1 MTAAKGINITL
12 GTAGHIDHGKTSLV
26 KCLTGCDTDRLKIE
40 KERGMSIELGFAPCL
55 ISGMEVG
62 IVDVPGHE
70 DFIKTMVAG
79 ATGID
84 AVILVIAA
92 DDGVMLQTR
101 EHLDILTLLGVEFGI
116 VALTKSDCVAEE
128 RIERVSREI
137 REFLEGTFLA
147 DAPIVPVSNITG
159 AGFDVL
165 LDTLKELV
173 GKIKPRRTDG
183 IFRLPVERTFSLK
196 GYGTVVTGIPVSGN
210 ARTGDEIVI
219 LPQGL
224 TGRIRAI
231 QVFKHQSDIALCG
244 QCSAI
249 NIPQW
254 DHRTIKRGDVATV
267 EGFFRPQQWF
277 LCSLKVLA
285 SHKTPVKNGLAVKF
299 HTGTSEVAGK
309 IFLLQANPLGPAD
322 QAPVGDEALVQ
333 IWLNEPVVAGPRDPF
348 IVRDLSP
355 ARTMGGG
362 TIVEPIPAKLRR
374 SKAEVIEQCR
384 RLAKAV
390 KNNKDFV
397 EYCVETPKGI
407 VANESELA
415 FRVKLR
421 IEQLK
426 PILEELVE
434 RGKVKALSTK
444 VYIHTRTL
452 ESVRDSIVSILRKYH
467 SGNPD
472 KTGLGLAPLAEASG
486 LKQDILAAILDL
498 LVKEGVVGRV
508 KEQLALPGFK
518 PIFSEKQKSM
528 MEAVESAYKKRLFN
542 PPLIE
547 EAAIL
552 AGISQKDLHNTLRML
567 VGQNSLVEIEKGLF
581 FHHDAIEQAKARI
594 SGFIKEQGKLESV
607 KFKYILDTTRKYAIP
622 LLDYF
627 DRTGLTYRQGYTRY
641 LRKGL

>member
-1 MTAAKGINITL
+1 MAAAKGINITL
-12 GTAGHIDHGKTSLV
+12 GTAGHIDHGKTALV

-40 KERGMSIELGFAPCL
+40 KERGMSIELGFAPCV

-84 AVILVIAA
+84 AVIFVIAA
-92 DDGVMLQTR
+92 DDGVMPQTR

-116 VALTKSDCVAEE
+116 VALTKSDCVPAE
-128 RIERVSREI
+128 RIERVSEQI

-147 DAPIVPVSNITG
+147 EAPVVPVSNVTG

-165 LDTLKELV
+165 LDKLKELV

-183 IFRLPVERTFSLK
+183 IFRLSVERTFSLK
-196 GYGTVVTGIPVSGN
+196 GYGTVVTGIPVSGC

-231 QVFKHQSDIALCG
+231 QVFKNQSDIAQCG
-244 QCSAI
+244 QCSAV

-277 LCSLKVLA
+277 LCSLKVLGA
-285 SHKTPVKNGLAVKF
+285 QKAAGKNGLAVKF

-309 IFLLQANPLGPAD
+309 IFLLQDNALNP
-322 QAPVGDEALVQ
+322 GDVALVQ
-333 IWLNEPVVAGPRDPF
+333 IRLNEPVVAGPRDPF
-348 IVRDLSP
+348 IARNLSP

-362 TIVEPIPAKLRR
+362 TIVEGVPAKLRR
-374 SKAEVIEQCR
+374 SRADVVEECG
-384 RLAKAV
+384 RLAEAV

-397 EYCVETPKGI
+397 EYCVEKPKGI
-407 VANESELA
+407 VADESELA

-421 IEQLK
+421 TEKLK
-426 PILEELVE
+426 PILDGLIAE
-434 RGKVKALSTK
+434 GKVKVLSAK
-444 VYIHTRTL
+444 VYIHARTF
-452 ESVRDSIVSILRKYH
+452 ESLRDNIVSIRRKYH
-467 SGNPD
+467 TDNPD
-472 KTGLGLAPLAEASG
+472 KAGLGLAQLAEASG
-486 LKQDILAAILDL
+486 LKQDILAAIMDL
-498 LVKEGVVGRV
+498 LVKEGVVGRA
-508 KEQLALPGFK
+508 KEQFALPGFQ
-518 PIFSEKQKSM
+518 PIFSEKQKSL
-528 MEAVESAYKKRLFN
+528 MEAVESAYQKRLFN
-542 PPLIE
+542 PPAIE
-547 EAAIL
+547 EAASL
-552 AGISQKDLHNTLRML
+552 AGVSQKDLQDALRML
-567 VGQNSLVEIEKGLF
+567 VGRNRLVEIEKGLF

-594 SGFIKEQGKLESV
+594 SRFIQEQGKLESV

-627 DRTGLTYRQGYTRY
+627 DRTGLTYRKGYTRY

>member
-1 MTAAKGINITL
+1 MAAAKGINITL
-12 GTAGHIDHGKTSLV
+12 GTAGHIDHGKTALV

-40 KERGMSIELGFAPCL
+40 KERGMSIELGFAPCI

-79 ATGID
+79 VTGID
-84 AVILVIAA
+84 AVILVVAA
-92 DDGVMLQTR
+92 DDGVMPETQ
-101 EHLDILTLLGVEFGI
+101 EHRDILTLLGVEFGI
-116 VALTKSDCVAEE
+116 IALTKSDCVTDE
-128 RIERVSREI
+128 RIEKVSEQI
-137 REFLEGTFLA
+137 REFLKGTFLA
-147 DAPIVPVSNITG
+147 DAPVVPVSNVTG

-165 LDTLKELV
+165 LDKLKELV
-173 GKIKPRRTDG
+173 GKIKPRKTDG

-196 GYGTVVTGIPVSGN
+196 GYGTVVTGIPVSGC

-224 TGRIRAI
+224 RGRIRAI

-277 LCSLKVLA
+277 LCSLKVLD
-285 SHKTPVKNGLAVKF
+285 SHKAPVKNGLAVKF
-299 HTGTSEVAGK
+299 HSGTSEVSGK
-309 IFLLQANPLGPAD
+309 IYFLEGNALGP
-322 QAPVGDEALVQ
+322 GDVALVQ
-333 IWLNEPVVAGPRDPF
+333 IWLNEPVVAGPRDRF

-362 TIVEPIPAKLRR
+362 TIVEAIPAKLRR
-374 SKAEVIEQCR
+374 SRADVVEDCRQLAE
-384 RLAKAV
+384 AV

-397 EYCVETPKGI
+397 EYCAEKPKGI
-407 VANESELA
+407 VADESELA

-426 PILEELVE
+426 VMLDELIAE
-434 RGKVKALSTK
+434 GKVKVLSTK
-444 VYIHTRTL
+444 VYIHARTL
-452 ESVRDSIVSILRKYH
+452 ERLRDSIVAIIRKCH
-467 SGNPD
+467 SDNPD
-472 KTGLGLAPLAEASG
+472 KTGLGLAQLAEASG
-486 LKQDILAAILDL
+486 LKQDILAAVMDL
-498 LVKEGVVGRV
+498 LVKKGVVGRT
-508 KEQLALPGFK
+508 KEQFALPGFQ
-518 PIFSEKQKSM
+518 PTFSEKQKSL
-528 MEAVESAYKKRLFN
+528 MEAVELAYRKRLFN
-542 PPLIE
+542 PPAIE

-552 AGISQKDLHNTLRML
+552 AGVSQKDLQNTLRML
-567 VGQNSLVEIEKGLF
+567 VGQNRLVEIEKGLF
-581 FHHDAIEQAKARI
+581 FHHDAIEQAKLRI
-594 SGFIKEQGKLESV
+594 SRFIQEQGKLESV
-607 KFKYILDTTRKYAIP
+607 KIKYILDTTRKYAIP